1 MFELC
6 LSWPRM
12 ATMHALGVRFRG
24 CICVPGFL
32 LATWVVGC
40 STLFSVEHVQAEDPT
55 KGTSSREARNDAIAG
70 IPLDQLTSEQ
80 RNRVREVVSN
90 VSIYRRLPT
99 RVIRCDPE
107 LYHFTLENPEIM
119 VNIWQLLGL
128 EDVTLERT
136 GDQSYQVE
144 DGAGTLGK
152 VEFLHRSH
160 NTQVVYGEGIYDGP
174 MFIKPVRGECVI
186 VMKSGYVRET
196 DGHYYITGRL
206 DIFVRLDRGS
216 TADIL
221 AKTFRPLVGMVADHN
236 FTQTMAFIQSL
247 SDAAEVNPHGMH
259 RLADKLTG
267 VPENTREEF
276 IAMTARVA
284 ERADQRRDASLQTVR
299 GQTPATPVSASR

>member
-1 MFELC
+1 MLQVY
-6 LSWPRM
+6 LSWLRM
-12 ATMHALGVRFRG
+12 ATQHTHGVRLRRSARLHKS
-24 CICVPGFL
+24 L
-32 LATWVVGC
+32 LAIAVVGW
-40 STLFSVEHVQAEDPT
+40 SSVMVSGNALADDPT
-55 KGTSSREARNDAIAG
+55 KGTSSKEAQADAIAG
-70 IPLDQLTSEQ
+70 IPQNRLSAAQ
-80 RNRVREVVSN
+80 RERVREVISN
-90 VSIYRRLPT
+90 ASIFRRLPT

-107 LYHFTLENPEIM
+107 LYQFTLDNPEIM
-119 VNIWQLLGL
+119 VNIWHLLGL
-128 EDVTLERT
+128 EDVTLQRT
-136 GDQSYQVE
+136 GEQSYQVE

-152 VEFLHRSH
+152 VQILYRSH
-160 NTQVVYGEGIYDGP
+160 DTQVVYGEGIYDGP

-186 VMKSGYVRET
+186 IMKSGYVRET

-276 IAMTARVA
+276 VAMTARVA

>member
-1 MFELC
+1 MLRVR
-6 LSWPRM
+6 LSWPLLVTKHANCVRTAVNTISFVGLLTTCSVLLHGKH
-12 ATMHALGVRFRG
+12 AT
-24 CICVPGFL
+24 
-32 LATWVVGC
+32 
-40 STLFSVEHVQAEDPT
+40 AEDRS
-55 KGTSSREARNDAIAG
+55 KGTSSRQARAGAIASL
-70 IPLDQLTSEQ
+70 PLDRLSDED
-80 RNRVREVVSN
+80 RERVRSVVSN

-107 LYHFTLENPEIM
+107 LYQFTLENPEIM

-136 GDQSYQVE
+136 AESSYHVE

-152 VEFLHRSH
+152 VDFLYRNHD
-160 NTQVVYGEGIYDGP
+160 TQLVYGQGMYDGP
-174 MFIKPVRGECVI
+174 MFVKPVQGECVI
-186 VMKSGYVRET
+186 LMKSGYVRET

-247 SDAAEVNPHGMH
+247 SDAAEKNPRGML
-259 RLADKLTG
+259 RLAEKLTG
-267 VPENTREEF
+267 VPESTREEF
-276 IAMTARVA
+276 IAMAGRVA
-284 ERADQRRDASLQTVR
+284 ERAENRRGASLQSARSRAST
-299 GQTPATPVSASR
+299 TAVSVSR